1 MNPGTRALGVAVS
14 ADGRSDEDPPARATV
29 AAAVVRADRVV
40 DGLSFSTCTVG
51 GSDATAAVVDCVD
64 RLDRPD
70 ARHLLL
76 AGVAPAWFNLIDLRR
91 VHEAADRPVLAVSFE
106 ASAGL
111 ERHLREHFS
120 GEALDHRLAVYESLP
135 EREPL
140 SIDGDGIGGVG
151 GDEVDSDG
159 SGGGGPEDERE
170 PDLWVR
176 PVGVDAAAARR
187 IVAAHTPDGQ
197 GRPEPLRVARLA
209 ARAGR
214 SYADRRTDTSSN
226 TAPESV
232 PNDGRDE

>member
-1 MNPGTRALGVAVS
+1 MSPGTRALGVAVS

-64 RLDRPD
+64 RLGRPD

-111 ERHLREHFS
+111 EPHVREHFS
-120 GEALDHRLAVYESLP
+120 GEALDRRLAVYESLP

-140 SIDGDGIGGVG
+140 SLDADEVGVG
-151 GDEVDSDG
+151 DG
-159 SGGGGPEDERE
+159 SGDDDRTDERE

-176 PVGVDAAAARR
+176 PVGVDVAAARR

-214 SYADRRTDTSSN
+214 SYADRRTDGSRS
-226 TAPESV
+226 APPDST